1 MKNITI
7 KLLFS
12 VVVGVL
18 VVGGAYQILERI
30 TPDTPTF
37 TPAQIKAVSNN
48 TTTHTALA
56 PAVKKVT
63 PYTSSSVV
71 RSSTPTTRTV
81 QPIIT
86 LSRRDKQ
93 LTTVTPV
100 VTNHQASSTANTQ
113 QAQTNKQATNRE
125 LTPIIST
132 PFASVAPRVIAMSG
146 DVQPFQNP
154 GPRKGPP
161 LTDTENDDDDN
172 FNTDIIVPQ
181 PLPDGLTYMLLLSLS
196 FVVYTLYRRRVL
208 K

>member
-37 TPAQIKAVSNN
+37 TPTQITAVSNN

-63 PYTSSSVV
+63 PYTSPSVV

-86 LSRRDKQ
+86 LKQWDKQ
-93 LTTVTPV
+93 SITVTPV
-100 VTNHQASSTANTQ
+100 VTHHQASSTANTQ

-146 DVQPFQNP
+146 DVQPFQNQA
-154 GPRKGPP
+154 PRKVPP
-161 LTDTENDDDDN
+161 STGDYVDPE
-172 FNTDIIVPQ
+172 NTDIIVTQ